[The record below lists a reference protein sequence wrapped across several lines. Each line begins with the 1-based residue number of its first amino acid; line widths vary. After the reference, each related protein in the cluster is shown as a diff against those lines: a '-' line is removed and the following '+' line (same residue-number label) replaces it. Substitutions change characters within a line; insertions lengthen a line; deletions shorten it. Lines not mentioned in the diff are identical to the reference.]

1 MELNNIDNDL
11 EVLRQSVAP
20 TLYAFLIASLT
31 PEKVS
36 A

>member
-11 EVLRQSVAP
+11 EVLRNSVAP
-20 TLYAFLIASLT
+20 NLYAFLIASLS
-31 PEKVS
+31 PEKVN

>member
-11 EVLRQSVAP
+11 EVLRNSVAP
-20 TLYAFLIASLT
+20 TLYAFLIASLS
-31 PEKVS
+31 PEKVG

>member
-20 TLYAFLIASLT
+20 TLYAFLINQLA
-31 PEKVS
+31 PEAVN

>member
-11 EVLRQSVAP
+11 EVLRNSVAP
-20 TLYAFLIASLT
+20 TLYAFLIASLA
-31 PEKVS
+31 PEKVN

>member
-11 EVLRQSVAP
+11 EVLRNSVAP
-20 TLYAFLIASLT
+20 SLYAFLIASLS
-31 PEKVS
+31 PEKVG

>member
-20 TLYAFLIASLT
+20 SLYAFLIASLA

>member
-20 TLYAFLIASLT
+20 TLYAFLIASLA